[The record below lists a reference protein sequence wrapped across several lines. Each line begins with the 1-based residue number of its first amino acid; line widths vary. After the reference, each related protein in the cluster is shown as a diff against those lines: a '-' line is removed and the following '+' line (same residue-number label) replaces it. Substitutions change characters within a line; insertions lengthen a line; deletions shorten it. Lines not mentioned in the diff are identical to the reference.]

1 MGTLRQIV
9 GEKVSALPPKI
20 SVKLFKTYMKS
31 RINHIIPLISLSNGT
46 EESWANIRVIIF
58 NQIIQRMALPR
69 EAEALIGISY
79 CVTFIKPMLKL
90 RQRYHQNKND
100 QLKQYITKALHKAML
115 TWIKTEPNL
124 RPEIIEQ
131 INKEINSIEQ
141 IEEKD
146 WKQLVNNQ
154 AFLRLFKNDIP
165 EQVKSKINKL
175 KLPNILN
182 LFIKFLSNSKIK
194 K

>member
-1 MGTLRQIV
+1 
-9 GEKVSALPPKI
+9 
-20 SVKLFKTYMKS
+20 
-31 RINHIIPLISLSNGT
+31 
-46 EESWANIRVIIF
+46 
-58 NQIIQRMALPR
+58 
-69 EAEALIGISY
+69 
-79 CVTFIKPMLKL
+79 MLKL
-90 RQRYHQNKND
+90 RKRYHQNKNE

-124 RPEIIEQ
+124 RQEIIEQ

-154 AFLRLFKNDIP
+154 AFLRLFTNDIP

-175 KLPNILN
+175 
-182 LFIKFLSNSKIK
+182 
-194 K
+194 

>member
-1 MGTLRQIV
+1 
-9 GEKVSALPPKI
+9 
-20 SVKLFKTYMKS
+20 MKS
-31 RINHIIPLISLSNGT
+31 RINHIITLISLSNGT

-58 NQIIQRMALPR
+58 NQIIQRMTLPR
-69 EAEALIGISY
+69 EAVALIGISY
-79 CVTFIKPMLKL
+79 YDTFIKPMLKL
-90 RQRYHQNKND
+90 RHRYHQNKND

-146 WKQLVNNQ
+146 WKQLVSNQ

-182 LFIKFLSNSKIK
+182 LLF
-194 K
+194 